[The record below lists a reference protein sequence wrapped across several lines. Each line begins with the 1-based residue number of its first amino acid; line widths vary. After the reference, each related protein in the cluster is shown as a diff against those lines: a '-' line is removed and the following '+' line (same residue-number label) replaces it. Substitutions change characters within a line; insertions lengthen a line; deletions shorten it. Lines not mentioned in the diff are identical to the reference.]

1 MKTTP
6 NLVRALL
13 VSLSISLLIVSATG
27 CKGGKKES
35 TTDDTTA
42 AQPNEALNLFNTDS
56 AYSYIAQQVAFG
68 TRVPN
73 TPTHRECGEWI
84 AGKLKEF
91 GLEVVL
97 QQANVST
104 HESVSLP
111 ITNIIGRLNP
121 SAERRILLLAHW
133 DTRPTADNDPNPSR
147 KSEPILGADDAASGV
162 GVLLEVARQLAYHN
176 STLGVDFL
184 FVDAEDMGVSEQED
198 SWCLGST
205 YWSKHPH
212 VEHYRAEFGILL
224 DMVGARDAKF
234 RWEYFSKVHAPS
246 IVSSLWDKAA
256 SLGYG
261 HYFIQA
267 DGAALTDD
275 HKPIIDN
282 LAIPTIDI
290 VNYDPARSNGFGAH
304 WHTHGDN
311 MDVIDKEVLKAVG
324 ETLMAYLEERENE
337 RK

>member
-1 MKTTP
+1 MKTSPKLLRT
-6 NLVRALL
+6 LL
-13 VSLSISLLIVSATG
+13 VSLSVSLVIVSATG

-35 TTDDTTA
+35 ATDDTTA
-42 AQPNEALNLFNTDS
+42 AQPNEAHNLFNADS

-84 AGKLKEF
+84 ASKLTEF

-104 HESVSLP
+104 HEGVSLP

-133 DTRPTADNDPNPSR
+133 DTRPIADNDPNPSR

-162 GVLLEVARQLAYHN
+162 GVLLEVARQLADRK

-234 RWEYFSKVHAPS
+234 RWEDFSQVHAP
-246 IVSSLWDKAA
+246 LWDKAA

>member
-1 MKTTP
+1 MKTSPKLLRT
-6 NLVRALL
+6 LL
-13 VSLSISLLIVSATG
+13 VSLSVSLVIVSATG

-35 TTDDTTA
+35 ATDDTTA
-42 AQPNEALNLFNTDS
+42 AQPNEAHNLFNADS

-84 AGKLKEF
+84 ASKLTEF
-91 GLEVVL
+91 GLEAVL

-104 HESVSLP
+104 HEGVSLP

-162 GVLLEVARQLAYHN
+162 GVLLEVARQLADHN

-184 FVDAEDMGVSEQED
+184 FVDAEDMGISEQED

-224 DMVGARDAKF
+224 DMVGAHDAKF

-324 ETLMAYLEERENE
+324 EPLMAYLEERENE